1 MAQGQFSSLN
11 QSLVG
16 NQDFD
21 ATMAGDGYPAKTAK
35 DSNWPVWRAGGRAK
49 RPALLPRFGLSP
61 QTPPSG
67 ITGSNMLQS
76 ITTAKGGGKG
86 EGDGRPMKRKNRG
99 AATRDSRSQTR
110 GDPARRENS
119 DGRRWSSAVRDTS
132 DARGPGTGK
141 PNTDLP
147 AGRMR
152 SEPTPT
158 QQREMDREKARQRR
172 KSRRLAKQ
180 EMKRMRA
187 AVLEETT
194 AEIAQATK
202 ARARGIDFDLDL
214 SVLPQAKLDEW
225 MHLRSQLRNSGLA
238 GRKRGVAW
246 FQKLIRELKIV
257 PPPDVSEGPLAAFSV
272 VSEDING
279 MFEEIDDFIA
289 ARQST
294 FKWKKSLRAYCP
306 AVADAPIATSQRAL
320 GVTGEG
326 ALVDP
331 VSQTLKSVAQS
342 WSSDQFELLADTSQP
357 KSVDRLVAQGQSRTS
372 WLRHNKTGVSIGA
385 SPAVSGIKLLTQ
397 AEQDAGSGYQWP
409 PRGASLSLPPI

>member
-1 MAQGQFSSLN
+1 
-11 QSLVG
+11 
-16 NQDFD
+16 
-21 ATMAGDGYPAKTAK
+21 
-35 DSNWPVWRAGGRAK
+35 
-49 RPALLPRFGLSP
+49 
-61 QTPPSG
+61 
-67 ITGSNMLQS
+67 
-76 ITTAKGGGKG
+76 
-86 EGDGRPMKRKNRG
+86 
-99 AATRDSRSQTR
+99 
-110 GDPARRENS
+110 
-119 DGRRWSSAVRDTS
+119 
-132 DARGPGTGK
+132 
-141 PNTDLP
+141 
-147 AGRMR
+147 
-152 SEPTPT
+152 
-158 QQREMDREKARQRR
+158 MDREKARQRR

-187 AVLEETT
+187 AALEETT

-257 PPPDVSEGPLAAFSV
+257 PPPDVSEGPLAAFSA

-306 AVADAPIATSQRAL
+306 AVADAPIAASQRAL

-342 WSSDQFELLADTSQP
+342 WSSDQFELLADTGQP
-357 KSVDRLVAQGQSRTS
+357 KSVDRSAAVAQGQSRTS
-372 WLRHNKTGVSIGA
+372 WLRHNKTGVSIGV
-385 SPAVSGIKLLTQ
+385 SPAVSGIKLLTHE